1 MNRRTF
7 LATSSAALVS
17 SAFAAPGGKPRRVG
31 VIGHTGR
38 GNYGHG
44 LDVVWQKAAGA
55 EIVGV
60 ADANEAGLKRELKK
74 LKLERG
80 YVDYR
85 EMLREVKPEFVSVA
99 PRHADQHREMT
110 LAAIEAGARGIYLE
124 KPFCRT
130 PREADQILKAA
141 KARNV
146 KVAVAHRNRY
156 HPALP
161 IIDRLVA
168 DGKIGRLLALRGH
181 GLGDRR
187 GGAEDLWVL
196 GSHIFNLFHYFG
208 GAPKLCSGILL
219 QNGRP
224 ATKHDV
230 KDGAEG
236 LGPLAGNEIHA
247 RWQMEK
253 GLTATYTTFTND
265 GSNKKGYAAR
275 LVGTKGTISVHI
287 DRDPVAWLSPGNP
300 FDPASRSQARIPIT
314 SAGLGKKET
323 NPALIATVH
332 NHVAAIHDLIAAVD
346 EDRPP
351 LCDAKQGAITVEMI
365 CGVFES
371 HRQNGANVRIPLT
384 ERDNPL
390 SKL

>member
-7 LATSSAALVS
+7 LTTTSAVMVS
-17 SAFAAPGGKPRRVG
+17 SAIAAPVKPRRVG

-38 GNYGHG
+38 GNYGHA
-44 LDVVWQKAAGA
+44 LDVVWQKVTGT

-60 ADANEAGLKRELKK
+60 ADANEAGLKREVKK
-74 LKLERG
+74 LKLKRG
-80 YVDYR
+80 FTDYR

-99 PRHADQHREMT
+99 PRHPDQHLDMT
-110 LAAIEAGARGIYLE
+110 LAAIDAGVRGIYLE

-130 PREADQILKAA
+130 PREADAILQAA
-141 KARNV
+141 KAKNV

-156 HPALP
+156 HPVLP
-161 IIDRLVA
+161 IIDQLVE
-168 DGKIGRLLALRGH
+168 DGKIGRVLALRGH

-208 GAPKLCSGILL
+208 GEPESCSGVLL

-224 ATKHDV
+224 ATRRDV
-230 KDGAEG
+230 KPGAEG

-247 RWQMEK
+247 RWQMER
-253 GLTATYTTFTND
+253 GLTASYTTFTND
-265 GSNKKGYAAR
+265 GSNKKGYAAT
-275 LVGTKGTISVHI
+275 LVGTKGTIAVHI
-287 DRDPVAWLSPGNP
+287 DRDPVAWLSLGNP
-300 FDPASRSQARIPIT
+300 FDPASRSQPRIPIT
-314 SAGLGKKET
+314 SAGLGKEET
-323 NPALIATVH
+323 NPELIATVH
-332 NHVAAIHDLIAAVD
+332 NHVAAIKDLISAVD
-346 EDRPP
+346 EDRAP

-371 HRQNGANVRIPLT
+371 HRQNGANVRLPLT
-384 ERDNPL
+384 ERNHPL
-390 SKL
+390 AKL